1 MDPKLSGFT
10 VPAWHAAQ
18 VPSPGAPL
26 TLKPILELALIVN
39 MHVAIMPIKKN
50 IPVIFFITGID

>member
-1 MDPKLSGFT
+1 
-10 VPAWHAAQ
+10 
-18 VPSPGAPL
+18 
-26 TLKPILELALIVN
+26 LIVN